1 MSINNNDEIE
11 DVLENMMNT
20 KGPCIV
26 EVFTHPKERHEP
38 KVTHKGVGKDGKII
52 PGTLTDM
59 YISDTF

>member
-1 MSINNNDEIE
+1 
-11 DVLENMMNT
+11 MMEMD
-20 KGPCIV
+20 GPCFV

-38 KVTHKGVGKDGKII
+38 KVVHKGIDKDGKII

>member
-1 MSINNNDEIE
+1 MMEI
-11 DVLENMMNT
+11 

-38 KVTHKGVGKDGKII
+38 KVTHKGIGPDGKII

-59 YISDTF
+59 FISDTF

>member
-1 MSINNNDEIE
+1 
-11 DVLENMMNT
+11 MMAY

-38 KVTHKGVGKDGKII
+38 KVTHKGIDPDGKII

-59 YISDTF
+59 SISDTF